1 MSLTV
6 ACVWVRG
13 HVPFTDE
20 YVVRLEAMVR
30 RFIDREFSFVCLT
43 DKPSMVPAGIETI
56 RVPSPGELKGWWSK
70 IHLFSPSNG
79 LRGRVLYLDLDTLVV
94 APLAPIIDYPAKFAL
109 IPHSGRFEGTPG
121 RAVVKIF
128 NSSVMVWDAG
138 EAATSVNPSDV
149 FRRWTPD
156 VANRLHGDQDWIGEL
171 ARSYAR
177 PMPLDWFPRL
187 SEIQGPP
194 FPDDAKVILSKK
206 PKNLEA
212 AKRWPWFAEA
222 WSMA

>member
-13 HVPFTDE
+13 HVPFTAE

-30 RFIDREFSFVCLT
+30 RFIDRDFTFVCLT
-43 DKPSMVPAGIETI
+43 DKPSMVPDGIQTI

-70 IHLFSPSNG
+70 LQLFSPSNG
-79 LRGRVLYLDLDTLVV
+79 LTGRVLYLDLDTLVV
-94 APLAPIIDYPAKFAL
+94 APLQPIIDYPATFAL

-121 RAVVKIF
+121 RAVVKVF

-138 EAATSVNPSDV
+138 EPATSSATTDL

-156 VANRLHGDQDWIGEL
+156 VAKRLHGDQDWIGEQ

-177 PMPLDWFPRL
+177 PMPLAWFPRL

-194 FPDDAKVILSKK
+194 FPDEAKVILAKK

-212 AKRWPWFAEA
+212 AKQWPWFAEA

>member
-1 MSLTV
+1 MKLTV
-6 ACVWVRG
+6 VCVWVRG
-13 HVPFTDE
+13 HVPFTAE

-30 RFIDREFSFVCLT
+30 RFVDREFSFVCLT
-43 DKPSMVPAGIETI
+43 DKPSMVPAGIQTI

-70 IHLFSPSNG
+70 LQVFSPAMGFS
-79 LRGRVLYLDLDTLVV
+79 GRVLYLDLDSLIVS
-94 APLAPIIDYPAKFAL
+94 ALAPIIDYPAKFAL
-109 IPHSGRFEGTPG
+109 IPHSGNFQGAPG
-121 RAVVKIF
+121 RAVVKLF

-138 EAATSVNPSDV
+138 EPATSVNVSDL

-156 VANRLHGDQDWIGEL
+156 VANRLWGDQDWIGEQ
-171 ARSYAR
+171 ARTYAR
-177 PMPLDWFPRL
+177 PMPLAWFPRL

-194 FPDDAKVILSKK
+194 FPEGAKVILAKK